1 MNQAAVPLRQPFF
14 ISAQW
19 PYNVRNREESMRIQ
33 GDQMSKVSQPNN
45 KRNRSAGRP
54 TPEQVA
60 ELENHLLTVALT
72 EFLERGYGNA
82 SLERIVKNA
91 SVSKTTLYS
100 RYPSKEDLFRA
111 VVSQQISRIDPG
123 SYLKS
128 NLRLKSNLKLNSTSR
143 QLENGLKSYANNML
157 EFSLK
162 PEMLEVNRLI
172 NSEASRFPELGLA
185 ASERTRLGIVRIQAF
200 IADCAIEDGI
210 PCQDPKA
217 VAEVFIFMIRG
228 WYTNLMLTNQTVT
241 AAERKRWVDRAVHT
255 LLVARAQW

>member
-1 MNQAAVPLRQPFF
+1 MA
-14 ISAQW
+14 
-19 PYNVRNREESMRIQ
+19 
-33 GDQMSKVSQPNN
+33 KTSQTNN

-54 TPEQVA
+54 TPEQAA
-60 ELENHLLTVALT
+60 ELENHLLAVALA

-100 RYPSKEDLFRA
+100 RYPCKEDLFRA

-128 NLRLKSNLKLNSTSR
+128 NLQLNSNPKFKSKLHSTSHD
-143 QLENGLKSYANNML
+143 LENGLKSYANNML

-185 ASERTRLGIVRIQAF
+185 AAERTQLGVARIQAF